1 MTELENKL
9 VVKIMEKLD
18 MDKLTDK
25 IAEKAAELIV
35 QKEYPS
41 TPITDPVKPWIAPGS
56 IKPDHPFEDVVVA
69 YGVPSSGFRPTC
81 LTQNSTGDVLTG
93 NENKVE

>member
-9 VVKIMEKLD
+9 VERILEKLD

-41 TPITDPVKPWIAPGS
+41 IPITNPSNPWIAPGS
-56 IKPDHPFEDVVVA
+56 IKPDHLFEDVVA
-69 YGVPSSGFRPTC
+69 KFRPTC
-81 LTQNSTGDVLTG
+81 VQDYIGDIPV
-93 NENKVE
+93 

>member
-9 VVKIMEKLD
+9 VEKIMEKLD

-41 TPITDPVKPWIAPGS
+41 TPITDPVKPWIVPDLT
-56 IKPDHPFEDVVVA
+56 KPNNPFGPVTVM
-69 YGVPSSGFRPTC
+69 YGVTPTEFRPTC
-81 LTQNSTGDVLTG
+81 LTQNSAGDVLTS

>member
-1 MTELENKL
+1 MKYILKSALIAE
-9 VVKIMEKLD
+9 IMEKLD

-35 QKEYPS
+35 QKEYS
-41 TPITDPVKPWIAPGS
+41 SIPITNPSNPWIAPGS

-69 YGVPSSGFRPTC
+69 YGVSSSGFRPTC
-81 LTQNSTGDVLTG
+81 VQDYIGDIPV
-93 NENKVE
+93 